1 MYDKLVAKVNNID
14 ASGFVLKTKYDIDKS
29 CLEQK
34 IPDSSKFVEKTDYNA
49 KITWIE
55 GKIPSINGIATNSAL
70 TAVENKIPDLS
81 NLDKK
86 QIMIQKCHTL
96 NLNILLQL
104 IIINLT
110 NDIVA
115 NKIKSEG
122 LVDKSTI
129 SGLINN
135 TDLNKISNISNKSL
149 IKSTKRQNNKITS
162 IWFKLF

>member
-14 ASGFVLKTKYDIDKS
+14 ASGFVLKTKHDIDKS

-34 IPDSSKFVEKTDYNA
+34 IPDTSEFVKKTDNA

-70 TAVENKIPDLS
+70 AAVENKIPDFS

-149 IKSTKRQNNKITS
+149 IKSIKRQNNKITS